1 MIDNELNCLLDLDRE
16 TFHMERGFWV
26 KFDVRQVESSRQ
38 IPHGIR
44 YSASLHDSRNRRI
57 LGFDNAHGYDFG
69 GRNRYRARKVTWD
82 HIHRE
87 DRVEEYEFAS
97 AAQLLEDFWRE
108 AREIIDGG
116 KNE

>member
-1 MIDNELNCLLDLDRE
+1 MVDRGLNYLLDLDGQIFR
-16 TFHMERGFWV
+16 MGKGFWV
-26 KFDVRQVESSRQ
+26 KFDVRQVEPSKQ
-38 IPHGIR
+38 VPHGVR
-44 YSASLHDSRNRRI
+44 YSATLHNSRNRRV

-87 DRVEEYEFAS
+87 DRVEQYEFSS

-108 AREIIDGG
+108 AVQIMDRG
-116 KNE
+116 